1 MDREIVKNDV
11 SMDRTLTSAAGA
23 SISGRN
29 KRVPE
34 RLGLEYSVSPACC
47 EESLVIDDRCDLS
60 PAQMVETK
68 LTRVLGGGMV
78 PVSHLQTRCSL
89 HRR

>member
-1 MDREIVKNDV
+1 MEATIV
-11 SMDRTLTSAAGA
+11 STGGAMAAR
-23 SISGRN
+23 S
-29 KRVPE
+29 KRVLD
-34 RLGLEYSVSPACC
+34 RRGMDSPLPATNP
-47 EESLVIDDRCDLS
+47 EESLVVDDRCDLS

-78 PVSHLQTRCSL
+78 PVSLLQMRCML

>member
-1 MDREIVKNDV
+1 MNREIVSDV
-11 SMDRTLTSAAGA
+11 TVESTIVAAGGDA
-23 SISGRN
+23 FNTRA
-29 KRVPE
+29 KRVRG
-34 RLGLEYSVSPACC
+34 RLGLDSPVSSASA
-47 EESLVIDDRCDLS
+47 EESLVIDDRCDMS

-78 PVSHLQTRCSL
+78 PVSLLQMRGCL